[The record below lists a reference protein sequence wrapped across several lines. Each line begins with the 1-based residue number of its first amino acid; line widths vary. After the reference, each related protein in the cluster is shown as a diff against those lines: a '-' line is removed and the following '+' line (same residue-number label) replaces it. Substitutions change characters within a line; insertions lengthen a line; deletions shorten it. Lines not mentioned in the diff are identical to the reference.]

1 MEQDLTTGKP
11 LLVITQGDPAGIGPE
26 ICLKA
31 LSDPAVLEVCRPVLA
46 GDVRV
51 LEQVGHSLGLK
62 VPEIRIPR
70 DSLDSSASL
79 FEGEGPFILG
89 CGHIDEELRPGEAT
103 RLAGEASYRYI
114 TTAIEGAMQ
123 GIFDGTVTAPITKTT
138 LHLAGITEPGH
149 TEIFA
154 RLTGTRNYAMMLY
167 SPRIAVSF
175 VTCHQ
180 SLRSV
185 PDSFTTE
192 DVIRVTSLTH
202 DTLLR
207 IRGKQPRIAV
217 LGLNPHA
224 GEKGLFG
231 DEESRLIEPA
241 VEHCRAHGWLV
252 EGPIPPDAA
261 FMPHALARFDGH
273 VTLYHDQGSIPFK
286 MISMHDGVNITMGL
300 PIIRTSVDHGTAYD
314 IAWQGKASHSSLV
327 SAIQLAAQ
335 LASSRQGEGESL

>member
-1 MEQDLTTGKP
+1 MVLSKP
-11 LLVITQGDPAGIGPE
+11 LLAITQGDPAGIGPE

-31 LSDPAVLEVCRPVLA
+31 AYDPAVLAICRPVLV
-46 GDVRV
+46 GDLEV
-51 LEQVGHSLGLK
+51 LEEVGRRLRVK
-62 VPEIRIPR
+62 VPESIIAR
-70 DSLDSSASL
+70 SSQNSPEAP
-79 FEGEGPFILG
+79 FEGNGPFILD
-89 CGHIDEELRPGEAT
+89 CGHIHAEVLPGQPT
-103 RLAGEASYRYI
+103 RLAGEASYLYI
-114 TTAIEGAMQ
+114 ITAIEGALK
-123 GIFDGTVTAPITKTT
+123 GLFDATVTAPITKTT
-138 LHLAGITEPGH
+138 LHLAGIKEPGH

-154 RLTGTRNYAMMLY
+154 RLTGTQDYAMMLY
-167 SPRIAVSF
+167 SSRIAVSF

-185 PDSFTTE
+185 PDSFTIE
-192 DVIRVTSLTH
+192 DVIRVTGLTH
-202 DTLLR
+202 STLLR

-241 VEHCRAHGWLV
+241 VACCLQKGWMV
-252 EGPIPPDAA
+252 EGPLPPDAA

-286 MISMHDGVNITMGL
+286 MISLHDGVNITMGL

-327 SAIQLAAQ
+327 SAIQLAAD
-335 LASSRQGEGESL
+335 LARSRSVSG